1 MLVIL
6 LHCPFV
12 AEGHLHNTP
21 PFITI
26 NSFRACA
33 TVASAIIRLL
43 HSYDGTFSI
52 RRAPFLISYATYVAA
67 RIIVWIADKEEEDSQ
82 AHPGLRAFC
91 PC

>member
-33 TVASAIIRLL
+33 TAASAIIRLL
-43 HSYDGTFSI
+43 HSYDETFSI

-67 RIIVWIADKEEEDSQ
+67 RIIVWIADEEEEDSQ
-82 AHPGLRAFC
+82 AHPGLWAFC